1 MFLPGQLII
10 DIRTSSA
17 SVETCPMLRD
27 SAVSSEIYGQREIE
41 YTHEHGSYTNTD
53 TIEPANVGDAETCP
67 TVAPASTF
75 DPDFNDPTGY
85 GDLLDSTETF
95 SSPITRSAVLSDL
108 PSLTWDDWETSGVGY
123 QSTDAGELHSHLE
136 LSQEIT
142 AVTSLSVGGVETAGS
157 GLGKITA
164 TRDDA
169 QIRFRLGTPLA
180 CTLLYQVGSLYAP
193 VYDGEP
199 EEDYT
204 WGSTVELVIL
214 DEATITVPQAEDYFK
229 KIRLVGIRWHPWT

>member
-10 DIRTSSA
+10 DIRTASA

-53 TIEPANVGDAETCP
+53 TIAPANVGDAETCP
-67 TVAPASTF
+67 TVSNSSTF
-75 DPDFNDPTGY
+75 DPDFNPPDGY
-85 GDLLDSTETF
+85 GDLTSSLETF

-108 PSLTWDDWETSGVGY
+108 PALTWGSWETSGVGY
-123 QSTDAGELHSHLE
+123 QSSDAAVLHGQLV
-136 LSQEIT
+136 LSQEI
-142 AVTSLSVGGVETAGS
+142 AVVTSLSVGGVEAAGS

-169 QIRFRLGTPLA
+169 QLRFRLGTPLA
-180 CTLLYQVGSLYAP
+180 CTLLYQVGSMYAP

-199 EEDYT
+199 DEGYT

-214 DEATITVPQAEDYFK
+214 DEETITVPQAEDYFK